1 MLQTG
6 HQENEML
13 SEHHENEIL
22 TAHQNI
28 KKVRPSTPGI

>member
-6 HQENEML
+6 HRENEML